1 MAAFHYTAIDN
12 KGQKQKGTIEADS
25 EKNARQLLRQKNLM
39 PLSMSAAGERKSF
52 LSKNEKGDK
61 KRQSANRKE
70 LALMTRQLATLLAA
84 GMPLEEVLT
93 AVAEQSE
100 KSRMK
105 GLILSVRSK
114 VLEGHSLAAAM
125 RDFPKAF
132 SSLYCS
138 TVAAGEKSG
147 HLDIVLQRLADYSE
161 QQFHMQQKIQNA
173 LIYPS
178 LMVLVSIG
186 IVGFLLEYVVPKM
199 IAVYSNLG
207 QTLPDMTR
215 VLIATSEGLEAYGFY
230 LLLLL
235 IASIV
240 IFRLALKRSPPFKE
254 RVHRFILRLPVIGN
268 AVKTINT
275 ARFSR
280 TFAILSSAGVSVLE
294 AMGISSALI
303 TSIPIR
309 EAVVEATQRV
319 REGATIY
326 LSLKQTQYFPPM
338 SIHLIASGE
347 ASGQLEGMLER
358 AANNQDGDITRLIE
372 TTLALFEPLI
382 ILIMGAIVLFI
393 VLAVLLPIFQ
403 LNQMKG

>member
-12 KGQKQKGTIEADS
+12 KGQKQKGTIEDDS

-207 QTLPDMTR
+207 
-215 VLIATSEGLEAYGFY
+215 
-230 LLLLL
+230 
-235 IASIV
+235 
-240 IFRLALKRSPPFKE
+240 
-254 RVHRFILRLPVIGN
+254 
-268 AVKTINT
+268 
-275 ARFSR
+275 
-280 TFAILSSAGVSVLE
+280 
-294 AMGISSALI
+294 
-303 TSIPIR
+303 
-309 EAVVEATQRV
+309 
-319 REGATIY
+319 
-326 LSLKQTQYFPPM
+326 
-338 SIHLIASGE
+338 
-347 ASGQLEGMLER
+347 
-358 AANNQDGDITRLIE
+358 
-372 TTLALFEPLI
+372 
-382 ILIMGAIVLFI
+382 
-393 VLAVLLPIFQ
+393 
-403 LNQMKG
+403 